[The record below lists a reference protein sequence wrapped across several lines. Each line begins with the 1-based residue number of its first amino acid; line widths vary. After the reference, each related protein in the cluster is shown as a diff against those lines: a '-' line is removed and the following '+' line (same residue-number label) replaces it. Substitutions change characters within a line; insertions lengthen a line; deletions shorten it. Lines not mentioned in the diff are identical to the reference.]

1 VTEATSGT
9 GDVIAVLLANRV
21 WPPNNQPHEL
31 SLSVQLGAAC
41 SLLDLSATTVFWW
54 HPVAGS

>member
-41 SLLDLSATTVFWW
+41 SLRELSATAVFSW
-54 HPVAGS
+54 HPVV